1 MNNFLSLRAG
11 DGFAI
16 TPSDTVDLVVHAAA
30 IYVGVIGNVTLITA
44 KGTTLLFTAVPAGTV
59 LPIDTA
65 RVKVTGTTATG
76 LIGLTL

>member
-30 IYVGVIGNVTLITA
+30 IYVGVIGNVTGKILIFEYA
-44 KGTTLLFTAVPAGTV
+44 W
-59 LPIDTA
+59 
-65 RVKVTGTTATG
+65 TGY
-76 LIGLTL
+76 

>member
-16 TPSDTVDLVVHAAA
+16 TPSNSVDFTTDAAA
-30 IYVGVIGNVTLITA
+30 IYVGVTGNIVLETT
-44 KGTTLLFTAVPAGTV
+44 KGTVLTFVGVPAGAI
-59 LPIDTA
+59 LPIDTR
-65 RVKVTGTTATG
+65 RVNVTGTTATN